1 MPCIEIIGDHYTV
14 NYQIWFDD
22 CPVETKFVS
31 EQRLQ
36 GSRGKLCLVYLRRL
50 SFSDVNFSP
59 KAKGTIPNVAQFTM
73 SNEWPSAFPI
83 NVHINLVS
91 PGTGLCVASG
101 LIFTYTPVYIE
112 GRI

>member
-22 CPVETKFVS
+22 CPVETKFVT

-36 GSRGKLCLVYLRRL
+36 GK
-50 SFSDVNFSP
+50 
-59 KAKGTIPNVAQFTM
+59 IPNVAQFTM
-73 SNEWPSAFPI
+73 SNDWPSTFPI

-112 GRI
+112 GRLIARSFSTDFIFIFRSR